1 MELTVFWT
9 RFAENKLNDIFE
21 YYESNAGI
29 RIAGKLVNGII
40 DSTINL
46 SKNPYVGQIEELL
59 ANRPNHFRYL
69 VYKNYKI
76 IYWINKDKNRIE
88 IANIFDCRQNPD
100 KLGDNC

>member
-40 DSTINL
+40 D
-46 SKNPYVGQIEELL
+46 
-59 ANRPNHFRYL
+59 
-69 VYKNYKI
+69 
-76 IYWINKDKNRIE
+76 
-88 IANIFDCRQNPD
+88 
-100 KLGDNC
+100 NC